1 MVSGCSLGP
10 QSGLAIS
17 PSRIERQTRRLS
29 RQKRGLSRQKPIKTK
44 AEIKIKVKTSRDF
57 VDDRYHIHTALVPLF
72 AFCRTVYLST
82 CIILWEIFCNS

>member
-10 QSGLAIS
+10 QCLDWPFLPPVSKDKQDAYQDKS
-17 PSRIERQTRRLS
+17 
-29 RQKRGLSRQKPIKTK
+29 LSRQKPIKTR

-72 AFCRTVYLST
+72 AFCRTMYLST
-82 CIILWEIFCNS
+82 CNTVGNILYL

>member
-10 QSGLAIS
+10 QCLDWPFLPPVSKDKS
-17 PSRIERQTRRLS
+17 
-29 RQKRGLSRQKPIKTK
+29 LSRQKPIKTK

-72 AFCRTVYLST
+72 AFCRTMYLST
-82 CIILWEIFCNS
+82 YNTVGNILYL